1 MKKGAPIVTECE
13 TEKREKINHF
23 KKAFFQKFIKNQS
36 ETKFKN
42 QKLKIEDQCFSDEAK
57 FLAI

>member
-1 MKKGAPIVTECE
+1 MKKGAPIITECE

-23 KKAFFQKFIKNQS
+23 KKVFFQKFIKNQS

-42 QKLKIEDQCFSDEAK
+42 QKLKIED
-57 FLAI
+57 